1 MSEVL
6 ERIQTAY
13 AADQAR
19 GFKKV
24 TAVVDLPRSYE
35 ELTEDWMTEALCRDV
50 PGARVVSVNLGPPD
64 NGSSNRRRIT
74 VVYNAAG
81 QAAGLPEQLFCKASH
96 DLANRMV
103 LGVSGGAKGEVNFY
117 NLFRPHIEM
126 EVPTS
131 YFAAWNEV
139 SCNSLIILGDI
150 TDSVES
156 FCDDK
161 TPMSRERAESQM
173 RLLARLHA
181 SGYANAEVKT
191 NLSQMPTW
199 EEFYHRSC
207 DFGLESGIRKAF
219 HEARD
224 ILPTSV
230 YGMGEDGMWDRML
243 QSVARHGT
251 LQRTITHGDVHLK
264 NWYVAGNGEMGL
276 SDWQCSNSG
285 HWSRDL
291 IYTIATALPI
301 EDRRKWDR
309 DLVAYYLDELASHGG
324 PQVSLDEAW
333 LHCRQQLWTALSWWL
348 VTLCPPEGLPDM
360 QPRDTTIEFLT
371 RIGTAMDDAGSA
383 TAFG

>member
-6 ERIQTAY
+6 EQIQTAY
-13 AADQAR
+13 AADQER
-19 GFKKV
+19 GFRKV
-24 TAVVDLPRSYE
+24 MTVADLPRSYE
-35 ELTEDWMTEALCRDV
+35 ELTENWLTEALCGGV
-50 PGARVVSVNLGPPD
+50 SGARVTSLVLGPPD

-74 VVYNAAG
+74 VGYNEAG
-81 QAAGLPEQLFCKASH
+81 VAAGLPEHLFCKASH

-103 LGVSGGAKGEVNFY
+103 LGVSGGAKGEVDFY
-117 NLFRPHIEM
+117 NLFRPHVQM
-126 EVPTS
+126 EVPVA

-139 SCNSLIILGDI
+139 SCNSLIILDDL
-150 TDSVES
+150 TDSVKS

-181 SGYANAEVKT
+181 SGYASAEVKR
-191 NLSQMPTW
+191 NLGGMATW
-199 EEFYHRSC
+199 ENFYRRSC
-207 DFGLESGIRKAF
+207 EFGLESGVRKAF

-224 ILPTSV
+224 VLPASIYAT
-230 YGMGEDGMWDRML
+230 GEDGMWDRMML
-243 QSVARHGT
+243 SVARHAEFP
-251 LQRTITHGDVHLK
+251 RTITHGDVHLK

-276 SDWQCSNSG
+276 SDWQCSNAG

-291 IYTIATALPI
+291 IYTIATALTI

-309 DLVAYYLDELASHGG
+309 DLIAYYLEELARHGG
-324 PQVSLDEAW
+324 PKVSMDEAW

-371 RIGTAMDDAGSA
+371 RISTAMDDMDSA
-383 TAFG
+383 TAFD